1 MYRLVTDFIQE
12 YCMATRLPT
21 PPIPTSESDPF
32 SDLEQQITL
41 KFNQLIEA
49 VMRRREQLLTE
60 LRALR
65 KQYTDKNLEIVN
77 KIEEL
82 ETSKNELT
90 QHCSEMRANVAKV
103 KIEKT
108 IQELQ
113 QQIDDLKMKIPSSL
127 SVEIEL
133 SCDTQKLEQTI
144 SDLGEICVNKSENR
158 EEKVLQRD
166 YSLIK
171 SPLFKAS
178 NLGRNKEQLKYP
190 FGLYID
196 NSTDL
201 VYIAD
206 RDNRRIQVWRL
217 DGDYVSTFGE
227 IVLKNPYRITL
238 TNKALFVTDNGRS
251 CVFKFQLSNFSL
263 LARSDFEMVY
273 ACAICSST
281 DEVFV
286 VDDKNIILVLSTDL
300 KVLKSFTASIERCY
314 DIKIK
319 NSILYALEFSENEIK
334 LLESNTGNLIRTVTT
349 NKDGVSFQKA
359 CHFCLDQ
366 NGNFLITDWSTNQF
380 KIIAEDGTLL
390 RLFNT
395 SDWELVKPQGIEVS
409 NSNKIVL
416 AFGCGVFCQF

>member
-1 MYRLVTDFIQE
+1 
-12 YCMATRLPT
+12 MATRLPT

-65 KQYTDKNLEIVN
+65 KQYTDKNLDIVHE
-77 KIEEL
+77 IEEL

-90 QHCSEMRANVAKV
+90 QHCSEMRANVAKLE
-103 KIEKT
+103 IEKT
-108 IQELQ
+108 IQKLQ

-127 SVEIEL
+127 SVEVEL

-144 SDLGEICVNKSENR
+144 SDLGKICVNKSEKI

-171 SPLFKAS
+171 SPLFKVE
-178 NLGRNKEQLKYP
+178 NQLKHP
-190 FGLYID
+190 CGLYID
-196 NSTDL
+196 NSTNL

-206 RDNRRIQVWRL
+206 RDDRRIKVWTL
-217 DGDYVSTFGE
+217 DGDYVSEFGE
-227 IVLKNPYRITL
+227 EVLECPERITL
-238 TNKALFVTDNGRS
+238 TNKALFVTDYS
-251 CVFKFQLSNFSL
+251 QKCIFKFQLSNFSL
-263 LARSDFEMVY
+263 LARSHFEMVY

-281 DEVFV
+281 DEVFIV
-286 VDDKNIILVLSTDL
+286 NDKNIILVLNTDL
-300 KVLKSFTASIERCY
+300 KVLKKFSGSIKECY
-314 DIKIK
+314 DI
-319 NSILYALEFSENEIK
+319 NVNSSILYVLEVGGNEIK
-334 LLESNTGNLIRTVTT
+334 LLESKTGNLIKTVLT
-349 NKDGVSFQKA
+349 NKGGVSFDNA

-366 NGNFLITDWSTNQF
+366 NGNFLITNWFTNQI

-395 SDWELVKPQGIEVS
+395 SDWELVKPYGIEAS

-416 AFGCGVFCQF
+416 VFGCGVFCQF

>member
-1 MYRLVTDFIQE
+1 
-12 YCMATRLPT
+12 MATRLPT
-21 PPIPTSESDPF
+21 PPIPTSENDPF

-65 KQYTDKNLEIVN
+65 KQYTDKNLDIAHE
-77 KIEEL
+77 IEEL

-90 QHCSEMRANVAKV
+90 QHCSEMRANVAKLE
-103 KIEKT
+103 IEKT
-108 IQELQ
+108 IQKLQ

-127 SVEIEL
+127 SVEVEL

-144 SDLGEICVNKSENR
+144 SDLGKICVNKSEKI
-158 EEKVLQRD
+158 EEKVLQSD
-166 YSLIK
+166 YSLSE
-171 SPLFKAS
+171 SPLFKV
-178 NLGRNKEQLKYP
+178 KKQLKHP
-190 FGLYID
+190 FGLCID
-196 NSTDL
+196 NSTNL

-206 RDNRRIQVWRL
+206 RDDKRIKVWTL
-217 DGDYVSTFGE
+217 DGDYVSAFGE
-227 IVLKNPYRITL
+227 EVLKCPERITL
-238 TNKALFVTDNGRS
+238 TNKALFVTDGTQD
-251 CVFKFQLSNFSL
+251 CVFKFQLSNFEL
-263 LARSDFEMVY
+263 LARSDFETLCTY
-273 ACAICSST
+273 AICSRT

-286 VDDKNIILVLSTDL
+286 VNDKNNILILNTDL
-300 KVLKSFTASIERCY
+300 KVLKSFTASIERCF

-319 NSILYALEFSENEIK
+319 NSILFALEVSENEIK

-349 NKDGVSFQKA
+349 NKDGFRFQNA
-359 CHFCLDQ
+359 CHFCFDQ
-366 NGNFLITDWSTNQF
+366 NGNFLITNWSTNQF
-380 KIIAEDGTLL
+380 KIIAEDGTPL

-395 SDWELVKPQGIEVS
+395 SDWELVEPQGIEVS

>member
-1 MYRLVTDFIQE
+1 MYRLATDIIQE

-60 LRALR
+60 IRALR
-65 KQYTDKNLEIVN
+65 KQYTDKNLDIVHE
-77 KIEEL
+77 IEEL

-90 QHCSEMRANVAKV
+90 QHCSEMRANVAKLE
-103 KIEKT
+103 IEKT
-108 IQELQ
+108 IQKLQ

-127 SVEIEL
+127 SVEVEL
-133 SCDTQKLEQTI
+133 SCDTQKLEQTL
-144 SDLGEICVNKSENR
+144 SDLGKICVNKSEKR

-166 YSLIK
+166 YSLIE
-171 SPLFKAS
+171 SPLFKVK
-178 NLGRNKEQLKYP
+178 NQLKHP

-196 NSTDL
+196 DSTDL

-206 RDNRRIQVWRL
+206 RVDKRIKVWTL
-217 DGDYVSTFGE
+217 DGDYVSAFGGD
-227 IVLKNPYRITL
+227 VLKSPQRITL
-238 TNKALFVTDNGRS
+238 TNKALFVTDFGRD
-251 CVFKFQLSNFSL
+251 CVFKFQLSNFEL
-263 LARSDFEMVY
+263 LARSDFEMMCVY
-273 ACAICSST
+273 AICSST

-286 VDDKNIILVLSTDL
+286 VNNKSIIFVLNTDL
-300 KVLKSFTASIERCY
+300 KVLKKFSGSIKECY

-319 NSILYALEFSENEIK
+319 NSILYVLEVNKNVIK
-334 LLESNTGNLIRTVTT
+334 LLDSKTGSLIETVLT
-349 NKDGVSFQKA
+349 NEDGARFNNA
-359 CHFCLDQ
+359 CNFCLDQ
-366 NGNFLITDWSTNQF
+366 NGNFLITNWRTNQI

-390 RLFNT
+390 RFFNT
-395 SDWELVKPQGIEVS
+395 SDWELVEPQGIEVS

>member
-1 MYRLVTDFIQE
+1 
-12 YCMATRLPT
+12 MATRLPT
-21 PPIPTSESDPF
+21 PPIPTSESEPF

-49 VMRRREQLLTE
+49 VMRRRELLLTE

-65 KQYTDKNLEIVN
+65 KQYTYKNPDIVHE
-77 KIEEL
+77 IEEL

-90 QHCSEMRANVAKV
+90 QHCSEMRANVAKLE
-103 KIEKT
+103 IEKS
-108 IQELQ
+108 ILKLQ

-127 SVEIEL
+127 SVEVEL

-144 SDLGEICVNKSENR
+144 SDLGKICVNKSEKI

-166 YSLIK
+166 YSLVK
-171 SPLFKAS
+171 SPLFKVK
-178 NLGRNKEQLKYP
+178 NKLKYP
-190 FGLYID
+190 YGLYID
-196 NSTDL
+196 DSTNL

-206 RDNRRIQVWRL
+206 SSDKRIKVWTL
-217 DGDYVSTFGE
+217 DGDYVCTFGE
-227 IVLKNPYRITL
+227 EVLKCPKRVTL
-238 TNKALFVTDNGRS
+238 TNKALFVTDRDNS
-251 CVFKFQLSNFSL
+251 CIFKFQLFNLSL

-273 ACAICSST
+273 ASAICSST
-281 DEVFV
+281 DEVFA
-286 VDDKNIILVLSTDL
+286 VDDKNIILVLNTDL
-300 KVLKSFTASIERCY
+300 KVLKKFSGSIKECV

-334 LLESNTGNLIRTVTT
+334 LLDSKTGNSIKTVTT
-349 NKDGVSFQKA
+349 NNDKVCFNNA
-359 CHFCLDQ
+359 CYFCLDQ
-366 NGNFLITDWSTNQF
+366 NGNFLITNWRTNQI
-380 KIIAEDGTLL
+380 KIIAEDGTPL

-395 SDWELVKPQGIEVS
+395 SDWELDKPQGIEVS